1 MQSADTPHRPRVA
14 VILLPDLLDADGLPR
29 AAVLRPGLPPLAF
42 PSVREAVAAAA
53 VREATQ

>member
-1 MQSADTPHRPRVA
+1 MPDNTPDRPCVA

-42 PSVREAVAAAA
+42 PSVRAAVAEAAA
-53 VREATQ
+53 REAAR